1 MAPGPHPPRPDLST
15 QRPRAV
21 GASSDVAGAAVDGG
35 GGVRRAFD
43 AAVQERQGEAAGGPA
58 PAARVA
64 APDLRAAL
72 AQRVDERKAA
82 GR

>member
-1 MAPGPHPPRPDLST
+1 MAPGPQPPRPDLST
-15 QRPRAV
+15 QRPRSV
-21 GASSDVAGAAVDGG
+21 GAPSGAAGASVDGAG
-35 GGVRRAFD
+35 GLRQALD
-43 AAVQERQGEAAGGPA
+43 AAAQERQGEAAGGPA
-58 PAARVA
+58 PAARVG